1 MSDKVRTK
9 ILIAKG
15 LFSAFQGQY
24 NYNTPKLHKIKIK
37 TLRVNIF
44 IHVALIMY
52 LRINFSNWA
61 SVYESVW

>member
-1 MSDKVRTK
+1 MSMQVVYYKFIPYLMSDKARTK

-44 IHVALIMY
+44 IHVSKNKI
-52 LRINFSNWA
+52 
-61 SVYESVW
+61 